1 MQKKIINIES
11 QENLSTEPN
20 WLNLETIATVEMT
33 SEDANHPIEMAL
45 TSDKHTG
52 WRASEAGKQMI
63 RFVFTEPREIKLIKL
78 CFLELTQERTQEYV
92 LRYSADQGQS
102 SHEIVRQQWN
112 FNPEGANTEI
122 EEHLLDLQN
131 VSLLELIIIPD
142 IAGGDVK
149 ASLQTLL
156 VA

>member
-1 MQKKIINIES
+1 MQKKIISIEP
-11 QENLSTEPN
+11 QEKLSSEQN

-33 SEDANHPIEMAL
+33 SEDAHHPIEMAL
-45 TSDKHTG
+45 TSDEHTG

-63 RFVFTEPREIKLIKL
+63 RFVFNEPQEIKLIKL
-78 CFLELTQERTQEYV
+78 CFLELTQARTQEYV

-102 SHEIVRQQWN
+102 SHEVVRQQWN

-122 EEHLLDLQN
+122 EEHQLDLQN
-131 VSLLELIIIPD
+131 VSLLELIIIPE
-142 IAGGDVK
+142 ISGGELR